1 MSANK
6 FTGAIRDRFFEVLE
20 DTCSPKQAA
29 AACGISRQ
37 TAFYHKANDPEFRL
51 RWEKA
56 IEIALDSLMD
66 EAYRRAC
73 LGVDEPVIH
82 QGRIA
87 TTADPVTGQ
96 EKLLTVKRH
105 SDRLLEVL
113 LKYRYGEQMAER
125 LAVKVEST
133 GLSAE
138 SLLKMPTEERQA
150 LIALLSKY
158 ADTEQKE

>member
-6 FTGAIRDRFFEVLE
+6 FTDAMRERFFEVLE

-51 RWEKA
+51 RWDKA
-56 IEIALDSLMD
+56 IEVALDGLMD

-73 LGVDEPVIH
+73 LGYEEPVIH

-87 TTADPVTGQ
+87 TQVDPATGE
-96 EKLLTVKRH
+96 EKPLTVRRH

-113 LKYRYGEQMAER
+113 LKYRYGDQMADR
-125 LAVKVEST
+125 LAVKVEAT

-138 SLLKMPTEERQA
+138 TLLKMPAEERQA
-150 LIALLSKY
+150 LTALLSKY
-158 ADTEQKE
+158 ADAEQEE

>member
-6 FTGAIRDRFFEVLE
+6 FTDAMRERFFEVLE

-37 TAFYHKANDPEFRL
+37 TAFYHKANDPEFRM

-56 IEIALDSLMD
+56 IEIALEGLMD

-73 LGVDEPVIH
+73 LGVEEPVIH
-82 QGRIA
+82 QGRLA
-87 TTADPVTGQ
+87 TQTDPETGE
-96 EKLLTVKRH
+96 EKPLTVRRH

-113 LKYRYGEQMAER
+113 LKYRYGDQMADH

-133 GLSAE
+133 GLSADA
-138 SLLKMPTEERQA
+138 LLKMPPEERQA

-158 ADTEQKE
+158 AETDQKE

>member
-6 FTGAIRDRFFEVLE
+6 FTDTMRERFFQVLE

-37 TAFYHKANDPEFRL
+37 TAFYHKANDPEFRV
-51 RWEKA
+51 RWDKA
-56 IEIALDSLMD
+56 IEIALDALMD

-87 TTADPVTGQ
+87 TAIDAVTGE
-96 EKLLTVKRH
+96 EKPLTVKRH

-138 SLLKMPTEERQA
+138 ALLKMPTEERQA
-150 LIALLSKY
+150 LTALLSKY
-158 ADTEQKE
+158 ADAEQKE